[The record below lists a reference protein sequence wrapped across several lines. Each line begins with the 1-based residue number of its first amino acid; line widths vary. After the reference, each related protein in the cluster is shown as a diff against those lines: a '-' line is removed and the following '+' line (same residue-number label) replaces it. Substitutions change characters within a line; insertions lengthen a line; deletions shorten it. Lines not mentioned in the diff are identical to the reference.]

1 MYFLETNIKRFSK
14 ASHIELFSAENKETI
29 PCWSGLENH
38 FKECRAVF
46 FGECLEKF
54 NTFVENIT
62 TYYKNP
68 NLRGTRVFNFTD
80 SRFVVSITIFWM
92 END

>member
-1 MYFLETNIKRFSK
+1 MYILETNIKRFSK
-14 ASHIELFSAENKETI
+14 ASHIELLDVKNKERI
-29 PCWSGLENH
+29 PCWGDLEKH
-38 FKECRAVF
+38 FEECRRVL

-54 NTFVENIT
+54 NIFVEDIT

-68 NLRGTRVFNFTD
+68 NQRGMRVFNFAD
-80 SRFVVSITIFWM
+80 IRFVVSITVTWI